1 MVLKSCV
8 AELRSSVSELECKLD
23 SVMNPLSMTESLS
36 GMDPQQI
43 LGGTIPGVSYA
54 QITKNST
61 SLWKLET
68 RHVIWQQTA
77 KPSMSQGCKSN
88 LLIYV
93 VDSGTKRILQS
104 LNVVC

>member
-8 AELRSSVSELECKLD
+8 AELESSVSELECKLN

-43 LGGTIPGVSYA
+43 LGGTTPGISNA
-54 QITKNST
+54 QITRNST

-68 RHVIWQQTA
+68 RHMIWQQTA
-77 KPSMSQGCKSN
+77 KSSVLQGS
-88 LLIYV
+88 
-93 VDSGTKRILQS
+93 
-104 LNVVC
+104 